1 MQGKVDEFTTIQN
14 DTDHFEVFFNL
25 RYLAYRYL
33 GLIQIISGKTT
44 RLHFCIIKIHSMKGA
59 TTKYSTTYTLISN
72 PKAKFLLGA
81 GLDVLHQES
90 HEWLDTIAFWKDETK
105 FFGNIL
111 EKREVKESEY
121 GKMLNYL
128 DKIHEN
134 LFDYLTEDIRDHERL
149 LSRLEKGEKGIAD
162 GDYREEHKRLSESM
176 VLFENDFRE
185 FKKMVF
191 GYVKKL

>member
-1 MQGKVDEFTTIQN
+1 
-14 DTDHFEVFFNL
+14 
-25 RYLAYRYL
+25 
-33 GLIQIISGKTT
+33 
-44 RLHFCIIKIHSMKGA
+44 MKGA
-59 TTKYSTTYTLISN
+59 TTKYSSTYTLISN

-90 HEWLDTIAFWKDETK
+90 REWLDTISFWKDETR

-134 LFDYLTEDIRDHERL
+134 LFDYLTEDIRDHEKL

-162 GDYREEHKRLSESM
+162 GDYREEHKRLGESM